1 MEKKIISWLLFFA
14 LSAGLTCTRVYSQV
28 PVIHSLDKKTGTA
41 EEFVTIRGSGF
52 NTNPAQNVIF
62 FGASTAETLSA
73 SASLLEVKV
82 PAGTSF
88 SHVSVTN
95 LVSGRTGYANE
106 RFLLAHGG
114 DVFDPSRFDGRL
126 ELTEEAG
133 LFDVCACDFD
143 GDGRV
148 DIVTTN
154 NAAAAASTS
163 VTVFRNVTTAEQST
177 ISMQRINE
185 SNLNIF
191 NPARNIFCAD
201 LNGDGKPDIVAGRG
215 GNTADRLYVFRNTGS
230 PGNIRFAAPVSIVL
244 AREAVSST
252 TRRIRIMDLDG
263 DGLPE
268 IVMTDQN
275 DNKVHIFVNKSSG
288 NTLRFP
294 ELDKILLT
302 TNDQTLG
309 LDIADMDGDGKKDL
323 IFGSNLRSDIF
334 IARNVSSP
342 GNVSFNN
349 PHRIQLNGNLVNL
362 VTADFNG
369 NGKSDIAVVNFVN
382 NIFII
387 PNNSS
392 AGNFS
397 FASPIFVETN
407 RLPWGIAVGD
417 LDGDGRPD
425 LVVSS
430 TDAGQRSIALINRSL
445 NNSYSFQSYP
455 IGNNEPSRN
464 IALVDFNGNGK
475 TDLVYTVDD
484 INRVVFLRNRNCVN
498 AIITPG
504 NPGPICG
511 GQPVLLSGRAAPKS
525 DYIWKNALGDEVL
538 TNSNQFSVSIPGTYT
553 YTISSSAD
561 VCESTS
567 TQVEVAAG
575 GSVLPALPVINAP
588 LQICES
594 NELIIST
601 LAVPGASYHWTLPGG
616 GTSSQREISIPSAGP
631 EHSGRYTLEIESSDG
646 CRTAMVSKT
655 IEVNLLPPLVIAASQ
670 STVFCE
676 GESNVLSV
684 NTVAGATYQ
693 WFKNGDEIIGA
704 NTFQYDVIESGS
716 YKVQLSSSLGC
727 NAESNTFTTRKV
739 MQIQAAFNVVE
750 DPCLNQPLIFENQS
764 QYDTDEEVFFFW
776 DFDGRNFSREKT
788 PNYTYSQ
795 SGTFRPRLTVSY
807 ERNTCLSEIEK
818 TIVVSA
824 APALSIKAGELPGS
838 PDQVEICQGDSI
850 LLTVINSGAAF
861 SWENGSQNQQRLIKQ
876 AGIYSITSTGVG
888 CKSTD
893 QVEVIVRPIPNVK
906 VISENI
912 RINPGG
918 AAQLGASGADVYSW
932 SPAED
937 LDRPNASNPI
947 ARPDVTTT
955 FIVTGSNTFNCTSSD
970 KITVIVD
977 ESKRIAVDADKLL
990 VAGTGPWIIRNI
1002 EDFEGCTINIVDRNG
1017 RSVFQSSSYQNNW
1030 DGTMNG
1036 SPLPSGTYYY
1046 LIKCASQDVSTG
1058 FVTIVK

>member
-1 MEKKIISWLLFFA
+1 MKSVFISWLVFFS
-14 LSAGLTCTRVYSQV
+14 LSAVINCSKVYGQV
-28 PVIHSLDKKTGTA
+28 PVVHSLDKKSGTA
-41 EEFVTIRGSGF
+41 ETIITIRGSGF
-52 NTNPAQNVIF
+52 NTNPAQNVVF
-62 FGASTAETLSA
+62 FGGVVAEILTVS
-73 SASLLEVKV
+73 SSLLEVKV
-82 PAGTSF
+82 PAGASF
-88 SHVSVTN
+88 AYISVTN
-95 LVSGRTGYANE
+95 LASGHTGYANE

-114 DVFDPSRFDGRL
+114 DSFEAARLDGRL

-143 GDGRV
+143 GDGKV

-163 VTVFRNVTTAEQST
+163 ITVFRNVTGEDEST

-201 LNGDGKPDIVAGRG
+201 LNGDGRPEIVAGRG

-288 NTLRFP
+288 NTLSFP
-294 ELDKILLT
+294 ERDKLLLN

-323 IFGSNLRSDIF
+323 IFGSNLRADVF

-342 GNVSFNN
+342 GNVSFDN
-349 PHRIQLNGNLVNL
+349 PHRIALNGNLVNL

-369 NGKSDIAVVNFVN
+369 NGKNDIAVVNFVN

-392 AGNFS
+392 AGTFT
-397 FASPIFVETN
+397 FATPIFVETN

-417 LDGDGRPD
+417 LDGDGMPD

-430 TDAGQRSIALINRSL
+430 TDAAQRSIALINRSQ
-445 NNSYSFQSYP
+445 NNSYSFQSHP

-464 IALVDFNGNGK
+464 IALSDFNGNGK
-475 TDLVYTVDD
+475 TDIVYTVDEV
-484 INRVVFLRNRNCVN
+484 NRVVFLRNRNCVD
-498 AIITPG
+498 AVITPL

-511 GQPVLLSGRAAPKS
+511 GQPVLLTGRAAPKS
-525 DYIWKNALGDEVL
+525 DYVWKNALGDDVF
-538 TNSNQFSVSIPGTYT
+538 TNSNQFSVNDAGNYT
-553 YTISSSAD
+553 FTISAPAD
-561 VCESTS
+561 DCESTS
-567 TQVEVAAG
+567 ASVEVILG
-575 GSVLPALPVINAP
+575 GTVLPATPVITAPAQVCEGSP
-588 LQICES
+588 LQI
-594 NELIIST
+594 ST
-601 LAVPGASYHWTLPGG
+601 PAIPGADYFWTLPGG
-616 GTSSQREISIPSAGP
+616 VTSTDREINIPVAGP
-631 EHSGRYTLEIESSDG
+631 ENSGRYILEIISADG
-646 CRTAMVSKT
+646 CRTTAVST
-655 IEVNLLPPLVIAASQ
+655 SVEVSIIPPLIIEASQ
-670 STVFCE
+670 AGVFCD
-676 GESNVLSV
+676 GTSNILSV
-684 NTVAGATYQ
+684 NTVAGATYK
-693 WFKNGDEIIGA
+693 WFKDGIEISGVNTAQLEVTLTGA
-704 NTFQYDVIESGS
+704 YSVE
-716 YKVQLSSSLGC
+716 LSTALGC
-727 NAESNTFTTRKV
+727 TAESNVFSTRKV
-739 MQIQAAFNVVE
+739 MQIQAAFNVLE
-750 DPCLNQPLIFENQS
+750 DPCLDQPLIFDNQS
-764 QYDTDEEVFFFW
+764 QYQSDEEIFFFW
-776 DFDGRNFSREKT
+776 DFDGRNFSRERDPT
-788 PNYTYSQ
+788 FTYTQ
-795 SGTFRPRLTVSY
+795 SGTFRPKLIVSY
-807 ERNTCLSEIEK
+807 ERNTCLSEVER

-824 APALSIKAGELPGS
+824 APALSLKVGDLPGS
-838 PDQVEICQGDSI
+838 PAQAEICEGDSI
-850 LLTVINSGAAF
+850 LLTVINSSTAF
-861 SWENGSQNQQRLIKQ
+861 SWENGSQDQQRFIKQ
-876 AGIYSITSTGVG
+876 AGVYSVTSTGPG

-893 QVEVIVRPIPNVK
+893 KVEVIVRPKPNVR

-918 AAQLGASGADVYSW
+918 SAQLGVSGAEAYSW
-932 SPAED
+932 SPAEN

-947 ARPDVTTT
+947 ARPSITTT
-955 FIVTGSNTFNCTSSD
+955 YTVTGTNAFNCKNSGE
-970 KITVIVD
+970 ITVIVD
-977 ESKRIAVDADKLL
+977 ESERIAVDADKLL
-990 VAGTGPWIIRNI
+990 VAGTGAWIIRNI

-1017 RSVFQSSSYQNNW
+1017 RSVFQASSYQNNW
-1030 DGTMNG
+1030 DGTTNG

-1046 LIKCASQDVSTG
+1046 LIKCASQEVSTG
-1058 FVTIVK
+1058 FITLVR